1 MCVFVFSWPLGLTGS
16 ELCFFFQATFQHMN
30 PSKDQNCRYNGK
42 LRQVSHDGSMGVGV
56 IYLQKNIKIIAKY
69 TM

>member
-1 MCVFVFSWPLGLTGS
+1 MCLYFPWPLGLTGS
-16 ELCFFFQATFQHMN
+16 VFFFSGGFFQHMN

-42 LRQVSHDGSMGVGV
+42 LRQVSHDGSMGVGI